1 MNGIEKINI
10 EKNNNQTF
18 IKILIDKNYDK
29 ELQVSTI
36 TDLAIQRLIELKH
49 IGLAKGQRVVKS

>member
-10 EKNNNQTF
+10 EKNNNQTS

-29 ELQVSTI
+29 EL
-36 TDLAIQRLIELKH
+36 
-49 IGLAKGQRVVKS
+49 